1 MFYIYTVIQMQKNVN
16 VNIRVTPETK
26 EKLVKLAKDSKRE
39 FSDYVRLLLLDA
51 VEKKKKI

>member
-1 MFYIYTVIQMQKNVN
+1 MQKNVN